1 MECTLSTIHRR
12 HFYVSAMGSLGRLG
26 KLGSL
31 CSLGSLSKLPSLP
44 IVGVARVY
52 TYSPKHKSPNFL
64 KFTAYLQ
71 YCPK

>member
-1 MECTLSTIHRR
+1 MYVKYYPSTAF
-12 HFYVSAMGSLGRLG
+12 FYVSAMGKLGSMGSLGRLG
-26 KLGSL
+26 
-31 CSLGSLSKLPSLP
+31 SLSKLPMLP

-52 TYSPKHKSPNFL
+52 TYSPEYKYPNFL